1 MLPIRTIL
9 YPAGYSEYSE
19 YAFTDYSEHSEYA
32 FRVACEL
39 ARDYGA
45 RLIVLHVLHTVKSP
59 RPRGDD
65 RQGGSSWSGNDRDS
79 LLKELYRLKSPDP
92 TVRLEHRLREG
103 SPAAEILRMAD
114 EDRCDLIVMG
124 MHGRTGLD
132 RVLMGRVAE
141 EVLRRARCPVLVVK
155 EPPGSAARG
164 AGVGRVRARRGI
176 VIQGEPGMSPLRDEV
191 GPCGGN
197 EVLPHP

>member
-9 YPAGYSEYSE
+9 YPAGYSEHSE

-32 FRVACEL
+32 FQAACEL

-45 RLIVLHVLHTVKSP
+45 RLIVLHVLQTVRSP

-79 LLKELYRLKSPDP
+79 LRKELYRLKSPDP
-92 TVRLEHRLREG
+92 AVRLEHRLKEG
-103 SPAAEILRMAD
+103 RPAAEILRMAD
-114 EDRCDLIVMG
+114 EERCDLIVMG

-132 RVLMGRVAE
+132 RAPIGRVAE
-141 EVLRRARCPVLVVK
+141 EVLRRARCPVLVVSAPPARRAR
-155 EPPGSAARG
+155 EPVWAEYGLGAASRSRTSRGCPGSVMR
-164 AGVGRVRARRGI
+164 
-176 VIQGEPGMSPLRDEV
+176 
-191 GPCGGN
+191 
-197 EVLPHP
+197 